1 VRFQIT
7 SGKFITAPDRAG
19 WSAAHDF
26 AGGDLIAITE
36 GSEATTEVIP
46 GRNILTFLH
55 EKFTTDHELNTF
67 VKLTTIASS
76 AISEFSGK
84 HKNLSLLLACFAKGA
99 IYITGVGTVSV
110 YILRNKT
117 LTKVFSGA
125 GNVKTVSG
133 FIKEGD
139 VMLLG
144 TDSFIKSFDTNLI
157 SSAMSL
163 GSATAAIEHLKSH
176 LHTRDDKGNYS
187 AMVVKIGKSVVEE
200 NLPKIHAEVKAESDL
215 RPIVVSPFRRKLAN
229 FLDKVIAKLPHEQ
242 QPIFVKDEL
251 GELKNT
257 KKRKVTVTV
266 GIALLALLLISI
278 IFGVKQNKN
287 SSIRSRYDGRLTD
300 ALGKFEEAKSLGSLN
315 QSRARELILGAKSE
329 AQQLE
334 SEGVK
339 DERLTKLL
347 SDINSG
353 LGSIA
358 GIYTA
363 NPDLYLDLSL
373 VSSGF
378 KGDVIGASDGRM
390 AVLDKTGKKLVG
402 IDIATKRTE
411 VVAGPDVM
419 PDATEIAPYSDKNYV
434 LASDGVWEVGDKAQ
448 VDIKSDWKS
457 DSLIFAYSG
466 NIYILDKSAG
476 VFRYSGLGG
485 GTFGTKQNWF
495 GPGIKPDLTN
505 ARAWIID
512 GSIWILTN
520 SGQILK
526 FKDGAPIAFSLKD
539 TGDISPTKIYTNEEL
554 KYLYLLDSTNSQVL
568 VTDKNGNYKATYLV
582 SSAKGATG
590 LIVSETEKKIILLND
605 TKLYSVEIRHLGGDG
620 GN

>member
-7 SGKFITAPDRAG
+7 SGKFGAAPDRAG

-26 AGGDLIAITE
+26 AGGDLIAIT
-36 GSEATTEVIP
+36 GASEATTEVIP

-55 EKFTTDHELNTF
+55 EKFTTDQELNTF
-67 VKLTTIASS
+67 VKLTTIANN
-76 AISEFSGK
+76 AINEFGTK

-117 LTKVFSGA
+117 LTKVFSGEA
-125 GNVKTVSG
+125 KVKTVSG

-144 TDSFIKSFDTNLI
+144 TESFIKSFDMNLI

-176 LHTRDDKGNYS
+176 LHTREDKGNYS
-187 AMVVKIGKSVVEE
+187 AMVVKIGKSIVEE

-278 IFGVKQNKN
+278 VFGVKQNKS

-300 ALGKFEEAKSLGSLN
+300 AQGKFEEAKSLGSLN

-339 DERLTKLL
+339 DDRLTKLL
-347 SDINSG
+347 SDISSG

-378 KGDVIGASDGRM
+378 KADVIGASDGRM

-411 VVAGPDVM
+411 VVAGPDIM

-466 NIYILDKSAG
+466 NIYILDKSVSG

-505 ARAWIID
+505 VKSWIID
-512 GSIWILTN
+512 GSIWILN
-520 SGQILK
+520 SSGQILK

-539 TGDISPTKIYTNEEL
+539 TGEVSPTKIYTNEEL
-554 KYLYLLDSTNSQVL
+554 KYLYLLDSTNGQVL
-568 VTDKNGNYKATYLV
+568 VTDKDGNYKATYLV

-590 LIVSETEKKIILLND
+590 LIVSETEKKIIILND
-605 TKLYSVEIRHLGGDG
+605 TKLYSVEIKHLD
-620 GN
+620 